1 MLVYC
6 CCCTWW
12 YLVNNMILLLTKP
25 CNQFWNSLETLLA
38 VAYDKYIMLKTMLV
52 KLCCCIGIGMI
63 TCTAMLYVVDCLL
76 WEPCQMLC
84 CSNLTMPRNLCETC
98 WMLLFVYIMNITN
111 VLISCMLLKSQSM
124 VMLVNQ
130 ISNLAAASKALSCHG
145 KPYELWTLPLFV
157 LLVE

>member
-1 MLVYC
+1 MCCHTVLCLTVWNLLNLLIISMLFCAVVC
-6 CCCTWW
+6 FVGMFDEHMNT
-12 YLVNNMILLLTKP
+12 LLL
-25 CNQFWNSLETLLA
+25 CWISID
-38 VAYDKYIMLKTMLV
+38 YDWFPL
-52 KLCCCIGIGMI
+52 
-63 TCTAMLYVVDCLL
+63 
-76 WEPCQMLC
+76 PC

-98 WMLLFVYIMNITN
+98 WMLLLVYIMNITN

-130 ISNLAAASKALSCHG
+130 ISNLAAASKALSCHE